1 VGEKRKRIFWKKCQI
16 MNENGSAERV
26 VPDRYKSRPTKVR
39 ANLIGAFIK
48 ANFIGH
54 TKADTKRLQKKL
66 DMQYSGFFSWNSQK

>member
-1 VGEKRKRIFWKKCQI
+1 

-66 DMQYSGFFSWNSQK
+66 DMQYSGFFFMELSKVKTTSF